1 MNSLSRRIFLKTGL
15 ATGAS
20 LALPAFGQAPAAV
33 TSEASRPGAPSG
45 LQIGDVLA
53 DRALVWS
60 RSDRP
65 ARMWVEH
72 SLSSD
77 FRSPTRVRGPLAL
90 DTSDYTARVDLAGLP
105 ADREVF
111 VRVRFEGLSGGD
123 LSEPLLGRFR
133 TAPVKPRD
141 IDFVWSG
148 DTAGQGFGIN
158 PGWGGMK
165 IYEAMR
171 KLRPDF
177 FIHSGDNIY
186 ADGPIAAE
194 LKLDDGT
201 VWKNLV
207 TEETSKVAESLR
219 EFRGRYAYN
228 LMDENVRR
236 FCAEIPQI
244 WQWDDHEVLNNYSA
258 SKDISTDVRY
268 TEKSV
273 PLLVAR
279 ATRAFLEYAPMRY
292 HGLEESERVYR
303 KIPYGPLLDVFVID
317 MRSYRGANGTN
328 RQEKPG
334 PDAAFLGEAQLAWL
348 KQSLKQS
355 KALWKVVAAD
365 MPLSLQVLD
374 GKDAQG
380 RTMFEAVANGDG
392 PPLGRELEFADL
404 FRSLKRDKV
413 KNVVWLTAD
422 VHYTAAHYYDP
433 AKAQFS
439 DFDPFWEFVSGPL
452 NAGSFGPNALDNT
465 FGPQVV
471 YQKAPEK
478 QNVPPTA
485 GLQFFGQVQID
496 AKSGA
501 MTVTLRDLTGAGLY
515 SKKIEARRA

>member
-1 MNSLSRRIFLKTGL
+1 MIPLSRRTFLKTGL

-33 TSEASRPGAPSG
+33 TSEASRPKTPSG
-45 LQIGDVLA
+45 LQIGDVFA
-53 DRALVWS
+53 DRALIWS

-77 FRSPTRVRGPLAL
+77 FRQSVRLRGPLAL
-90 DTSDYTARVDLAGLP
+90 ETSDYSARVDLAGPPPTARCSCACCSRPRRRPGAVRAARRALP
-105 ADREVF
+105 HRAGEAARYQLRLVG
-111 VRVRFEGLSGGD
+111 RHRRTGIRHQ
-123 LSEPLLGRFR
+123 PRLGRHEDLR
-133 TAPVKPRD
+133 
-141 IDFVWSG
+141 G
-148 DTAGQGFGIN
+148 DAQ
-158 PGWGGMK
+158 
-165 IYEAMR
+165 AQ
-171 KLRPDF
+171 PDF

-194 LKLDDGT
+194 LKLDDGS

-236 FCAEIPQI
+236 FSAEVPQI
-244 WQWDDHEVLNNYSA
+244 WQWDDHEVINNWSD
-258 SKDISTDVRY
+258 SKDISTDARY

-317 MRSYRGANGTN
+317 MRSYRGANGPN

-380 RTMFEAVANGDG
+380 RT
-392 PPLGRELEFADL
+392 L
-404 FRSLKRDKV
+404 FRGGRQRRRAAPGPRARVRGPLRTAEARQGEKRRR
-413 KNVVWLTAD
+413 LTAD
-422 VHYTAAHYYDP
+422 VRTAAHYYGASEGAVQRLRSVGSCVRP
-433 AKAQFS
+433 AEA
-439 DFDPFWEFVSGPL
+439 SG
-452 NAGSFGPNALDNT
+452 
-465 FGPQVV
+465 
-471 YQKAPEK
+471 
-478 QNVPPTA
+478 
-485 GLQFFGQVQID
+485 
-496 AKSGA
+496 
-501 MTVTLRDLTGAGLY
+501 
-515 SKKIEARRA
+515 RRAFFALSTHK